1 MYPNLISALQGMSK
15 ALELVQAVTLEN
27 ARAISRKRTFF
38 YDPRKHLKP
47 ITNLDIGT
55 HQAYLENDAKVYFL
69 VGQLVPPKEIEWEFH
84 ASLWHLM
91 SDLYGAN
98 GYINNAESL
107 LNKPLNNQFFSRM
120 LTTFFVRSV
129 FLKTL
134 FDLLHAHV
142 GDNLLTRSMDGDQNA
157 ARVAGQI
164 RGMADAA
171 FRKKIEDAKG
181 SLPDQRAINALNL
194 QMPLFPLVAGHKAEA
209 GEFLNTVW
217 MTTDMANQMRQWL
230 ATQQAR
236 SIAERRDP

>member
-69 VGQLVPPKEIEWEFH
+69 VGQLVPPKEIEWELH

-120 LTTFFVRSV
+120 LTTFFVRSCS
-129 FLKTL
+129 LKLCSTCFTL
-134 FDLLHAHV
+134 MSEIIF
-142 GDNLLTRSMDGDQNA
+142 
-157 ARVAGQI
+157 
-164 RGMADAA
+164 
-171 FRKKIEDAKG
+171 
-181 SLPDQRAINALNL
+181 LPDQWTEIRTRRAWLGKFVAWPMRRSARKSKMLRARYPTNARLT
-194 QMPLFPLVAGHKAEA
+194 P
-209 GEFLNTVW
+209 
-217 MTTDMANQMRQWL
+217 
-230 ATQQAR
+230 
-236 SIAERRDP
+236 